1 MNYPEIAFTQQVKIL
16 QEKYGSRAGY
26 ARMERSRST
35 DVLTEDE
42 VNFIA
47 QQDYFYLSTVSESG
61 FPYLQF
67 RGGPKGFLKVMNPS
81 TLAFIDFEGNKQYIS
96 TGNIVTNNK
105 AALFFLDQAARARLK
120 MFAEVEVLSIS
131 ENPDL
136 AEKLELGDY
145 SFKAKRIMIFRVQ
158 GYDWNCPQHITPRY
172 TLPEVQDAFKDQIE
186 SAKILKEE
194 NEFLKLQIKS
204 LKEASE
210 SPRSS

>member
-26 ARMERSRST
+26 ARMELSRST
-35 DVLTEDE
+35 DVLTQQE
-42 VNFIA
+42 VDFIG
-47 QQDYFYLSTVSESG
+47 QQDYFYLSTISESG
-61 FPYLQF
+61 FPYIQF
-67 RGGPKGFLKVMNPS
+67 RGGPKGFLKVLDSS
-81 TLAFIDFEGNKQYIS
+81 TLGFIDFEGNKQYIS
-96 TGNIVTNNK
+96 TGNIVTNKK

-131 ENPDL
+131 ENLEL

-145 SFKAKRIMIFRVQ
+145 SFKAKRIMIFRIK

-186 SAKILKEE
+186 ATKVLKEE
-194 NEFLKLQIKS
+194 NEFLKQQLAS
-204 LKEASE
+204 LKDAGQ
-210 SPRSS
+210 SPG